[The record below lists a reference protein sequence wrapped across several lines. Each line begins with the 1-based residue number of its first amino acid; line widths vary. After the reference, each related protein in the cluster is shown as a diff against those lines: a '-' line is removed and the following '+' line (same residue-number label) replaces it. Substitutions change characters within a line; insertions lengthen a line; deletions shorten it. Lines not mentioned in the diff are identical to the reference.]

1 MLPGKQ
7 KKKKI
12 VEADSIVDEVA
23 SAALTGSNKVMDS
36 NSIIDDNIEAADD
49 DSMAESSIQE
59 DSFIQDKFDNVKQ
72 EEKKLEAR
80 NRTRFGIGA
89 TVQQ

>member
-1 MLPGKQ
+1 MLQGKQ

-12 VEADSIVDEVA
+12 VESDSIVDEVA